1 VVNAIAMLP
10 TISAQLEQVTEHTR
24 SLPEIHAEMAV
35 VAAAT
40 TSLDA
45 AMPILV
51 ELQQPLPELV
61 PALNQTAE
69 RLDRLA
75 VLIASM
81 DATLQFL
88 AAVAEPLQGT
98 AARIGRLTGGRFVRR
113 GS

>member
-1 VVNAIAMLP
+1 
-10 TISAQLEQVTEHTR
+10 
-24 SLPEIHAEMAV
+24 
-35 VAAAT
+35 
-40 TSLDA
+40 
-45 AMPILV
+45 
-51 ELQQPLPELV
+51 V

-98 AARIGRLTGGRFVRR
+98 AARIGRLTGGRALRR